1 VVAAAA
7 LLAAPAPLAHARATD
22 GTIASVAGT
31 TPGFAGD
38 GGPATQAQMD
48 TPRDVAFLADG
59 SFVIADF
66 ANSRVRRVF
75 GDGRIFTD
83 AGNDQG
89 YSGDGGPAQDAD
101 LDRPRGV
108 TTLSDGGY
116 LIADTF
122 NNRIRRVFADGHIA
136 TVAGGNGELNH
147 PSDTATL
154 PDGGFVVADTD
165 NDRVVNVAANGTL
178 TTLAG
183 SGTPGF
189 AGDGGPAT
197 AAQLSQPRDV
207 AVASDGA
214 ILIADTGNDRIRRV
228 APDGTI
234 STVAGT
240 GAGLAGDGDPAA
252 TAKLTT
258 PFSVAALPHGGFL
271 FADTGN
277 QRVRRVTPLGAIFT
291 VAGTDAGDAGDGGP
305 ANTAKLN
312 APGAITNAPGGGFL
326 VADTGN
332 AQIRRVSDIGAVPP
346 AVAGHSVG
354 VAPASGDVTV
364 KPLGMP
370 GYLPLA
376 EEDLVPV
383 QSQVDATS
391 GHIAVTVAQDV
402 GGNQLTAE
410 LFDAP
415 FTVQQGS
422 DAQPFTNFRLPPLT
436 GCDTTARTAG
446 APRATT
452 AAKKKRKKKRRS
464 LWAKESGGR
473 WRSSTG
479 STSASAVG
487 TFWNT
492 QLLCEGTRIGVFEG
506 VVRVRDKVRKRNHL
520 VKAGESFL
528 VKTSGARRGQ

>member
-1 VVAAAA
+1 MSVARHRLVLAAAV

-22 GTIASVAGT
+22 GTIARVAGT

-75 GDGRIFTD
+75 ADGRIFTD

-108 TTLSDGGY
+108 TTMSDGGY

-122 NNRIRRVFADGHIA
+122 NHRIRRVFADGHIA

-165 NDRVVNVAANGTL
+165 NNRVVRVAANGSL
-178 TTLAG
+178 TTV
-183 SGTPGF
+183 
-189 AGDGGPAT
+189 

-214 ILIADTGNDRIRRV
+214 ILIADTGNNRIQRV
-228 APDGTI
+228 ALDGAIT
-234 STVAGT
+234 TVAGA
-240 GAGLAGDGDPAA
+240 GAGFSGDGDPAT

-305 ANTAKLN
+305 AKTAKLN

-354 VAPASGDVTV
+354 VEPASGDVTV

-383 QSQVDATS
+383 QSQVDATN
-391 GHIAVTVAQDV
+391 GHIAVTVAQDA
-402 GGNQLTAE
+402 GGHQLTAE

-415 FTVQQGS
+415 FTIQQGS
-422 DAQPFTNFRLPPLT
+422 DAQPFTNFRLPPLA
-436 GCDTTARTAG
+436 GCGT

-452 AAKKKRKKKRRS
+452 AANKKKRKKRRS
-464 LWAKESGGR
+464 LWSKESGGK

-479 STSASAVG
+479 STSASAIG

-492 QLLCEGTRIGVFEG
+492 QLLCEGTRISVLEG
-506 VVRVRDKVRKRNHL
+506 VVRVRDKARRRNHL

-528 VKTSGARRGQ
+528 VRTAGPQRGQ